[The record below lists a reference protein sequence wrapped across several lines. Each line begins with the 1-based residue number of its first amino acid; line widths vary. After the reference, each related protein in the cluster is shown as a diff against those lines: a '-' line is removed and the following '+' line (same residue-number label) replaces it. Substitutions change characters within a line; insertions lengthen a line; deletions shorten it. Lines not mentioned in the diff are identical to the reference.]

1 MAVFQFKDICDAM
14 KKFQIPTSE
23 LFEVKGAEKKS
34 RSPSP
39 VKRKAKLSEN
49 LEDDNEGENGTEV
62 KPSSDELEHPSQEAD
77 EAVSTIPSSPA
88 DGGENLG
95 EEKESPA
102 IKEHNPVPHATCEE
116 DQADGLQDDSSE
128 VEMNTQADSQI
139 SSMEAEDTLITQEE
153 TIKEEKSQG
162 PEVDKT
168 NQESKGQDKG
178 AEEGKGKQVI
188 DSVQPEGQCNTENI
202 SSIDGSWEEPKVY
215 EDQYQLKN

>member
-1 MAVFQFKDICDAM
+1 MPCPLLLVVLN
-14 KKFQIPTSE
+14 P
-23 LFEVKGAEKKS
+23 KGAEKKS

-62 KPSSDELEHPSQEAD
+62 KPSSDELEHPSQETD
-77 EAVSTIPSSPA
+77 EAISTIPSSPA

-102 IKEHNPVPHATCEE
+102 IKEHNPMPHATCEE
-116 DQADGLQDDSSE
+116 DQDDGLQDDSSE

-139 SSMEAEDTLITQEE
+139 SCMEAEDTLITQE
-153 TIKEEKSQG
+153 TIKEEKPQG

-178 AEEGKGKQVI
+178 AEEGKGKQAI
-188 DSVQPEGQCNTENI
+188 DSLQPEGPCDTENI
-202 SSIDGSWEEPKVY
+202 SSID
-215 EDQYQLKN
+215 EDHDDRRKQEVTEDLQSLVHYVTTF